1 MRLLH
6 VIRLLMVLPVLL
18 GLVMA
23 ALLVF
28 AARQDRLK
36 LQQLGEAQAITF
48 ESINLMSLGRDI
60 VRHPEERRAS
70 RQWKIANQRM
80 TELLSR
86 IDEAGYQERVER
98 MAREQRILDELFQR
112 ISLTG
117 IPDKTALSQGLL
129 QRLESQMALHAQ
141 TLAAE
146 AGNLMRDI
154 QRQQADFRQRIDS
167 LIVALLLVL
176 TFIVTLFIGVNGR
189 RLLHRLQRM
198 RDATTQI
205 GTGNL
210 NYRIGDAQRDELGE
224 FSRAFD
230 TMTSN
235 LRQVTASRDDL
246 QREIDARVQ
255 AQLELQEY
263 KNHLEELVAIRTRE
277 LVQSNRQ
284 LRETQF
290 AMDRS
295 GIAIQWLDA
304 DSGRLL
310 YVNDQTGAMLGYSLD
325 QLLLL
330 CIGDI
335 CPDFPRERFNRLVM
349 PCREQG
355 YIRLETTY
363 RTKVGRLFPVEAVL
377 YYQPPQAEVADRFIV
392 FATDISQRKAAEQAL
407 LQAKEAAEAAN
418 RAKSVFLSNMSHEL
432 RTPLNAILGFA
443 QIMARDDTLDKT
455 HRSRLE
461 TINRSG
467 RHLLSLINDV
477 LEISRIEAGRTTLQN
492 EVFCLTDTLMAVE
505 DMIRARAESKSLR
518 FVSEYVSELPRY
530 VVGDAHHLRQ
540 VLINLLGNA
549 IKYTDQGVVKLRVQA
564 AGGFI
569 RFEVADTGV
578 GIAAADLPRIFQ
590 AFYQTDAGIA
600 KGEGTGL
607 GLAIS
612 HEFVRLMGSEIK
624 VSSEPGKGSVFTFT
638 LSLPEANAPIISVEP
653 SRVIGLAADQPTVR
667 VLVVEDNAD
676 SRELITLLLSNVGFE
691 VRAAEN
697 GQQAIECFQNWQPQ
711 FIWMDMRMPVL
722 DGYEATKI
730 IRSLPGG
737 GQVKIAALTASAFRE
752 DRQAIL
758 EAGCDEML
766 SKPVEEYRLFRIMGD
781 LLGLHYRFAEEGAAA
796 SAGQTAFDAGLDL
809 SPLSPILR
817 AELADAAELLDADVV
832 QAIIERLRP
841 DYPEQAKTIAA
852 LVDAYRFDVVAK
864 LCRGIAD

>member
-48 ESINLMSLGRDI
+48 ESINLMSLGREI

-70 RQWKIANQRM
+70 RQWKISNQHM

-98 MAREQRILDELFQR
+98 MGREQRILDDLFQR
-112 ISLTG
+112 ISLSG

-129 QRLESQMALHAQ
+129 QRLESQMALHVQ

-146 AGNLMRDI
+146 AGNLLRDI
-154 QRQQADFRQRIDS
+154 QRQQAETRQRIDS
-167 LIVALLLVL
+167 LIIALLLVL
-176 TFIVTLFIGVNGR
+176 TFIVALFIGLNGR

-205 GTGNL
+205 GAGNL
-210 NYRIGDAQRDELGE
+210 NYRIGDTQRDELGE

-325 QLLLL
+325 ELLLL

-335 CPDFPRERFNRLVM
+335 CPDFPRERFNQLVM

-355 YIRLETTY
+355 YIRLESTY
-363 RTKVGRLFPVEAVL
+363 RTKGGRRFPVEAVL
-377 YYQPPQAEVADRFIV
+377 YYQPPQPEVADRFIAFV
-392 FATDISQRKAAEQAL
+392 TDISQRKAAEQAL

-477 LEISRIEAGRTTLQN
+477 LEISRIEAGRTTVQN
-492 EVFCLTDTLMAVE
+492 EVFCLADTLMAVE
-505 DMIRARAESKSLR
+505 DMIRARAESKSLS
-518 FVSEYVSELPRY
+518 FVSEYGGELPRY

-549 IKYTDQGVVKLRVQA
+549 VKYTDQGEVKLRLQA
-564 AGGFI
+564 AEGFI

-578 GIAAADLPRIFQ
+578 GIGADDLPRIFQ

-638 LSLPEANAPIISVEP
+638 LSLPEANAPAMTVEP
-653 SRVIGLAADQPTVR
+653 SRVIGLAAEQPTVR

-676 SRELITLLLSNVGFE
+676 SSELITLLLSNVGFE
-691 VRAAEN
+691 VRAVEN
-697 GQQAIECFQNWQPQ
+697 GQQAIECFESWQPQ

-722 DGYEATKI
+722 DGYQATKV

-758 EAGCDEML
+758 DAGCDEML
-766 SKPVEEYRLFRIMGD
+766 SKPVDEYRLFRIMGD
-781 LLGLHYRFAEEGAAA
+781 LLGLHYRFAEQGATD
-796 SAGQTAFDAGLDL
+796 SAGQTAVDAGLDL
-809 SPLSPILR
+809 SQLSPTLR

-841 DYPEQAKTIAA
+841 DFPEQAKTIAA
-852 LVDAYRFDVVAK
+852 WVDAYRFDVVAK

>member
-6 VIRLLMVLPVLL
+6 VIRLLTVLPLLL
-18 GLVMA
+18 GLIMA
-23 ALLVF
+23 VLLVF
-28 AARQDRLK
+28 AARQDYLK

-48 ESINLMSLGRDI
+48 ESINLMGLGRDV
-60 VRHPEERRAS
+60 VRYPGERRAP
-70 RQWKIANQRM
+70 RQWKIVEQRM

-86 IDEAGYQERVER
+86 IHEAGYQERVER
-98 MAREQRILDELFQR
+98 MRREQRMLDDLFQR
-112 ISLTG
+112 ISLSG
-117 IPDKTALSQGLL
+117 VSDSTALSQGLL
-129 QRLESQMALHAQ
+129 HRLESQMAVHAQ

-154 QRQQADFRQRIDS
+154 QREQADFRQRIDS
-167 LIVALLLVL
+167 LIVGLLLIL
-176 TFIVTLFIGVNGR
+176 TFMVTVFTGLTGR

-198 RDATTQI
+198 REATTQI

-210 NYRIGDAQRDELGE
+210 NYRIGDTHRDELGA

-235 LRQVTASRDDL
+235 LRQVTASLDDL

-255 AQLELQEY
+255 AQLELQDY
-263 KNHLEELVAIRTRE
+263 KNHLEELVAIRTGE

-310 YVNDQTGAMLGYSLD
+310 YVNDQTGTMLGYSLD
-325 QLLLL
+325 ELLRLG
-330 CIGDI
+330 IGDI
-335 CPDFPRERFNRLVM
+335 CPDFPRERFIQLAIS
-349 PCREQG
+349 CREQG
-355 YIRLETTY
+355 YIRLETSY
-363 RTKVGRLFPVEAVL
+363 QTKCGRFFPVEAVL
-377 YYQPPQAEVADRFIV
+377 YYQPPQPEIADRFIV

-407 LQAKEAAEAAN
+407 LQAKEAAEASN

-443 QIMARDDTLDKT
+443 QIMARDDSLDKT
-455 HRSRLE
+455 HRDRLE

-477 LEISRIEAGRTTLQN
+477 LEISRIEAGRTTVQN
-492 EVFCLTDTLMAVE
+492 EVFCLPDTLMAVE
-505 DMIRARAESKSLR
+505 DMIRARAELKSLR
-518 FVSEYVSELPRY
+518 FVSEYLSELPRY

-549 IKYTDQGVVKLRVQA
+549 IKYTERGEVRLRLQVTE
-564 AGGFI
+564 GGI
-569 RFEVADTGV
+569 RFEVADTGI
-578 GIAAADLPRIFQ
+578 GIAAADIPHIFQ
-590 AFYQTDAGIA
+590 AFYQTDAGVA

-612 HEFVRLMGSEIK
+612 HEFIRLMGSEIN
-624 VSSEPGKGSVFTFT
+624 VSSELGKGSVFGFT
-638 LSLPEANAPIISVEP
+638 LSLPEADAPATSVEP
-653 SRVIGLAADQPTVR
+653 SRVIGLAMGQPTVR

-676 SRELITLLLSNVGFE
+676 SRELITLLLNNVGFD
-691 VRAAEN
+691 VRAVEN
-697 GQQAIECFQNWQPQ
+697 GQQAIDCFQSWQPQ

-722 DGYEATKI
+722 DGYRATKV

-737 GQVKIAALTASAFRE
+737 GQVKIVALTANAFRE

-766 SKPVEEYRLFRIMGD
+766 SKPVDEYRLFQIMGD
-781 LLGLHYRFAEEGAAA
+781 LLGLHYRFDDACAAPL
-796 SAGQTAFDAGLDL
+796 AGQTAFDTALDL
-809 SPLSPILR
+809 SPLGPALR
-817 AELADAAELLDADVV
+817 NELAEAAELLDADVV

-841 DYPEQAKTIAA
+841 DYPEQAKAIATWI
-852 LVDAYRFDVVAK
+852 DAYRFDVVAK
-864 LCRGIAD
+864 VCRGKAD